1 MESIYLT
8 KTDLEAIQKFVYK
21 YQDVEVFE
29 LQADSSSGIGTILH
43 VAVKTAREGDFVQ
56 IRKTIVDES
65 SW

>member
-1 MESIYLT
+1 MEIIYLT
-8 KTDLEAIQKFVYK
+8 KSDLEAIQKFVNK
-21 YQDVEVFE
+21 YQDVDVFE
-29 LQADSSSGIGTILH
+29 LQAESSSGIGTILH